1 MPGCMRTDMEFEMV
15 GKVSDYAVQDQLLA
29 RLCHYLHFT
38 VFKYTAYVGYEL
50 ASLVLIPDA
59 TKTSAEFE
67 KWIYSYDKD
76 SWKSPEVKFM
86 GKDASALGRASDES
100 ALLLKLLS
108 AERFSWWCANSLLDK
123 SWMHLDDEP
132 RYEIAANPFF
142 GKSQEEVSV
151 MLDVLQGCGE
161 ERMP

>member
-1 MPGCMRTDMEFEMV
+1 MGFEIV
-15 GKVSDYAVQDQLLA
+15 GKVSDYVVQDQLLV

-67 KWIYSYDKD
+67 KWIYSHDND

-86 GKDASALGRASDES
+86 GKDASALGRA
-100 ALLLKLLS
+100 S

-161 ERMP
+161 ERMS

>member
-1 MPGCMRTDMEFEMV
+1 MPGCMRTDMGFETV
-15 GKVSDYAVQDQLLA
+15 GKVSGYVVQDQLLE

-38 VFKYTAYVGYEL
+38 VFKYTAYAGYEL

-59 TKTSAEFE
+59 TKTSGEFE
-67 KWIYSYDKD
+67 KWIYSDGKD

-123 SWMHLDDEP
+123 TWLPLDGEP

-151 MLDVLQGCGE
+151 MLDVLQGCCE
-161 ERMP
+161 ERMS